1 MTTLLTA
8 VPVTRAGVDVV
19 GAAADATG
27 DEWINTGQEF
37 VEVKNGSG
45 GSINVT
51 LNIKATL
58 DGAAA
63 VNPVVAVGAG
73 VTKIIGPFP
82 KGIYNDSV
90 TGRAKITYSAVTSVT
105 TKVLTCPP
113 G

>member
-1 MTTLLTA
+1 MAILT
-8 VPVTRAGVDVV
+8 VITVDRTGKDVA
-19 GAAADATG
+19 GAASDVAG
-27 DEWINTGQEF
+27 DEWANTGQEF

-51 LNIKATL
+51 LNIQATL

-82 KGIYNDSV
+82 TGVYNQV
-90 TGRAKITYSAVTSVT
+90 ANGRAKITYSAVTSVL
-105 TKVLTCPP
+105 TKVLKCPP

>member
-1 MTTLLTA
+1 MAILTVA
-8 VPVTRAGVDVV
+8 PVTRAGVDTV
-19 GAAADATG
+19 GVAADVVG
-27 DEWINTGQEF
+27 DEWVNDGKQF

-51 LNIKATL
+51 LNIQATL

-82 KGIYNDSV
+82 TGIYNQV
-90 TGRAKITYSAVTSVT
+90 ANGRAKITYSAVTSVL
-105 TKVLTCPP
+105 TKVLNCPP

>member
-1 MTTLLTA
+1 VAILSVATISRL
-8 VPVTRAGVDVV
+8 GVDVAGV
-19 GAAADATG
+19 ASDVVG
-27 DEWINTGQEF
+27 DEWPNTGQEF

-51 LNIKATL
+51 LQIRGTI

-63 VNPVVAVGAG
+63 VNPVIAVGAG

-82 KGIYNDSV
+82 QGIYND
-90 TGRAKITYSAVTSVT
+90 TNGRAKITYSAVVT
-105 TKVLTCPP
+105 VFTKVMKCTP